1 VSPLVGFEVVDR
13 LAEHGAGQSGRV
25 QIQEGEE
32 PGPVVLAGFAQHPS
46 DGLVDQVVVVTQ
58 QHVGTNYYQC
68 KVRPEALAT
77 RPRPERMPGSTS
89 RRQGEAM
96 IVRRTLLGC
105 QQWAQSS

>member
-1 VSPLVGFEVVDR
+1 VSPLVGFEVLDR
-13 LAEHGAGQSGRV
+13 VVEHGAGQSGRV
-25 QIQEGEE
+25 QAQEGEE

-46 DGLVDQVVVVTQ
+46 GLVDQVVVVTQ
-58 QHVGTNYYQC
+58 QHVSTNYYQC

-77 RPRPERMPGSTS
+77 RPRPERIPGSTS
-89 RRQGEAM
+89 RRQREAM

>member
-1 VSPLVGFEVVDR
+1 MSPLVGFEVLDR
-13 LAEHGAGQSGRV
+13 VAEHGAGHGGRV
-25 QIQEGEE
+25 PVQEGDE
-32 PGPVVLAGFAQHPS
+32 PGPVVLAGFAQYPS

-58 QHVGTNYYQC
+58 QHVGTNYYLC

-77 RPRPERMPGSTS
+77 RPPPERIPGSTS
-89 RRQGEAM
+89 RRQREAM